1 VSAMANNGNQ
11 AIANAGG
18 AHTTPRVSLKDYRAQ
33 TPTWCP
39 GCGDFG
45 VLRAIQRALVDLGI
59 APHEVLVVSGIGCS
73 GKLSSYIGT
82 YGFHGLHGRT
92 LPVAQAAK
100 LANRSLTVLAV
111 GGDGDGYGIGVG
123 HLVHAIRR
131 NVDITYV
138 VMNNDVYALTV
149 GQSAPTTPRG
159 RVTRSAPYGTPE
171 APVSPLGMAL
181 GLGAGFVAQGFAG
194 DVDHLT
200 GIIKAAIRHRGFA
213 LVNTFSPCVTFNPE
227 FGYDY
232 LQAHLVNIDD
242 DPAHDRHDV
251 LAAMRRLTETGG
263 FVQGILYEHPAS
275 VPYDEALPRF
285 STEPLTAQVA
295 PPDGATRAAVL
306 ASFGMTA

>member
-1 VSAMANNGNQ
+1 MSA
-11 AIANAGG
+11 
-18 AHTTPRVSLKDYRAQ
+18 SLNDYRAEA
-33 TPTWCP
+33 PTWCP

-45 VLRAIQRALVDLGI
+45 VLRAIQRALVDLEI

-100 LANRSLTVLAV
+100 LANRNLTVLAV

-131 NVDITYV
+131 NVDITYI

-159 RVTRSAPYGTPE
+159 RITRSAPYGTPE
-171 APVSPLGMAL
+171 APVSPFRMAL

-194 DVDHLT
+194 NVDHLVA
-200 GIIKAAIRHRGFA
+200 IVKAAIRHRGFA
-213 LVNTFSPCVTFNPE
+213 LVNAFSPCVTFNPE

-232 LQAHLVNIDD
+232 LRARLFDADQ
-242 DPAHDRHDV
+242 DPGYDRHDAM
-251 LAAMRRLTETGG
+251 AAMRVLSEKGS
-263 FVQGILYEHPAS
+263 FIEGILYEDPVAI
-275 VPYDEALPRF
+275 PYDEVLPQF
-285 STEPLTAQVA
+285 AKEPLVAQVA
-295 PPDGATRAAVL
+295 PLDDATRQAVL
-306 ASFGMTA
+306 ASFGLTS